1 MPGGVFTSKLHNTIV
16 QNGANGSNSSFKETL
31 ILAESVR
38 TDEVAAFDKEHDM
51 NKAVVG
57 LSIVLALA
65 ATPALGRTKFH
76 RAHQATY
83 HSTYDPSDWR
93 TWPPSKAND
102 IPWAPF

>member
-1 MPGGVFTSKLHNTIV
+1 
-16 QNGANGSNSSFKETL
+16 
-31 ILAESVR
+31 
-38 TDEVAAFDKEHDM
+38 M

-65 ATPALGRTKFH
+65 ATPALGRTQFH
-76 RAHQATY
+76 RAHPATC

-102 IPWAPF
+102 VPWAPF